1 MEPHKKTTWKCKP
14 CYAREKNSIS
24 NPNTPGRSNAELS
37 ASSQYL
43 DPISPLGDVLTR
55 TASSLS
61 DSVNVTTRSKPAK
74 TSPAT
79 ATAEE
84 TGSYVTENRL
94 REILKQELTAA
105 LKTHK
110 NQVTAELQIIQEQ
123 VSGFR
128 DSLSFFN
135 KQFDEIKADLVEK
148 TTVINQLK
156 NENEKLHG
164 TVHDLSSRLN
174 TVELHMRE
182 CNIEINGIPENRSEN
197 LIDTVVK
204 LTKSVDSPL
213 EVGDIQHVT
222 RIAKLNRDSD
232 KPRAVIVKLRSPL
245 QRDAIYLF

>member
-1 MEPHKKTTWKCKP
+1 MK
-14 CYAREKNSIS
+14 
-24 NPNTPGRSNAELS
+24 RS
-37 ASSQYL
+37 
-43 DPISPLGDVLTR
+43 
-55 TASSLS
+55 
-61 DSVNVTTRSKPAK
+61 
-74 TSPAT
+74 
-79 ATAEE
+79 
-84 TGSYVTENRL
+84 RL
-94 REILKQELTAA
+94 IP
-105 LKTHK
+105 
-110 NQVTAELQIIQEQ
+110 EQ
-123 VSGFR
+123 CMRV
-128 DSLSFFN
+128 
-135 KQFDEIKADLVEK
+135 ADLVEK

-232 KPRAVIVKLRSPL
+232 KPRAVIVKLRSPI
-245 QRDAIYLF
+245 QRDGVLAAVFKHNKENKEEKLNTHHLGIGGTRKPVFVSEHLTPANKSLHAAARKRAKDMSYKLIRYSHVRFSLSLSNDKALESLTKGYD